1 MNKTTRDTFMRY
13 FSNPIPLRENSF
25 TFRCFEKL
33 LVDNVDALFDSTQ
46 YDTYL
51 PFQSLYVDGA
61 TMEDQLLVC
70 NNCKTPLLEARER
83 LHSTGDTVRFPF
95 TNVKLVVIL
104 FLRNIRQRSSTN

>member
-25 TFRCFEKL
+25 TFRRFEKL

-51 PFQSLYVDGA
+51 P
-61 TMEDQLLVC
+61 
-70 NNCKTPLLEARER
+70 
-83 LHSTGDTVRFPF
+83 
-95 TNVKLVVIL
+95 IL
-104 FLRNIRQRSSTN
+104 IC

>member
-25 TFRCFEKL
+25 TFRRFEKL

-51 PFQSLYVDGA
+51 PFQSLYVD
-61 TMEDQLLVC
+61 
-70 NNCKTPLLEARER
+70 EARER
-83 LHSTGDTVRFPF
+83 LHSTGDTEEISIYQCKTCSNLIF
-95 TNVKLVVIL
+95 TKYPTT
-104 FLRNIRQRSSTN
+104 FKY

>member
-25 TFRCFEKL
+25 TFRRFEKL

-46 YDTYL
+46 YDTYI

-83 LHSTGDTVRFPF
+83 LHSTGDTEEISIYQCKTCGNLIF
-95 TNVKLVVIL
+95 TKYPTT
-104 FLRNIRQRSSTN
+104 FKY